1 MLAGYWQDFKVQNLS
16 AEEARKLT
24 APWQALSAHAIE
36 PAGFNAPE
44 LALPILKQQSG
55 ATLAAVT
62 DGPDLLFAL
71 PNENGFGYSKS
82 WVTPLTASGTP
93 HIAENLHAATITA
106 FLSGQSRP
114 FLFQAIAADGA
125 CHSALQ
131 QHAGRY
137 AVFETW
143 ARAGLK
149 ISGTYENWLQTNF
162 DQKRRKEFKRLRTR
176 LSEQGNLVSEQLQ
189 SSSGV
194 ESFASDFL
202 KLEAAGWKGKRGTA
216 IAADV
221 NMAAALR
228 ESATDLHKSGKLR
241 FWSLKLD
248 GKCIASLFAIVE
260 KDQAWLGKIAHD
272 ENFAKYS
279 PGALIILD
287 CTGSFFADPSIRS
300 VDSSAIPNH
309 PLIDRIWRDRLPM
322 ISVFVASAKVSKLK
336 FNFTVML
343 ARQKLK
349 WRNIA
354 RDLYYKVKGKRRS

>member
-1 MLAGYWQDFKVQNLS
+1 MLAGHWQDFKVQNLS

-24 APWQALSAHAIE
+24 LPWQALSVHSIE

-44 LALPILKQQSG
+44 LALPILKQHSG
-55 ATLAAVT
+55 ATLATVA

-71 PNENGFGYSKS
+71 PTQNGFAYAKS

-106 FLSGQSRP
+106 FLSGQSKP
-114 FLFQAIAADGA
+114 FLFQAIAANGA
-125 CHSALQ
+125 CQAALQ
-131 QHAGRY
+131 QHAHRY
-137 AVFETW
+137 AVFESW

-176 LSEQGNLVSEQLQ
+176 LSEQGDLVTEHLQ
-189 SSSGV
+189 SSSNV
-194 ESFASDFL
+194 ESFVSDFL

-216 IAADV
+216 IADDV

-241 FWSLKLD
+241 FWSMKLN

-260 KDQAWLGKIAHD
+260 KDRAWLGKIAHD

-287 CTGSFFADPSIRS
+287 CTEAFFAEPNIHV

-322 ISVFVASAKVSKLK
+322 ISVFVASSKISKLQ
-336 FNFTVML
+336 FNFTVLL

-349 WRNIA
+349 WRSVA